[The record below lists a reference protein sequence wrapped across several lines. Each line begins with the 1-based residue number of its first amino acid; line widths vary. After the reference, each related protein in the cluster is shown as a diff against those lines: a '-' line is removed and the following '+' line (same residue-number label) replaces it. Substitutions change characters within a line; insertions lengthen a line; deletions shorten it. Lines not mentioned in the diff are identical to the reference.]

1 MNKKIGIVLFVIFLL
16 NGSAFFAQPAKIYE
30 TFSAESN
37 GGLCSQTV
45 RLFSDSTYCFERGC
59 EGSSHFSFGK
69 WKLRKDTLYFFPV
82 QPAGYRVI
90 DTVIARRTND
100 KKISVSLFDRSGIN
114 ITGRVIAMHYV
125 KNIGFYE
132 MPADSANQVR
142 TEVRRRDGAIVLKP
156 LQRLFQQRLL
166 VPVDSINNHYEI
178 RLNLSA
184 EWLFQPASDWT
195 DISGFKL
202 LKRKEGLISLYP
214 DQMNDKGIMIPS
226 VFGKRDW

>member
-1 MNKKIGIVLFVIFLL
+1 MQKWLL
-16 NGSAFFAQPAKIYE
+16 SILMIILCCKREGPYAQTAKLYE
-30 TFSAESN
+30 TYTAESI

-59 EGSSHFSFGK
+59 EASSHFSFGK
-69 WKLRKDTLYFFPV
+69 WKQRKDTLLFFPV

-90 DTVIARRTND
+90 DTVIASRTND

-114 ITGRVIAMHYV
+114 ITGRVLAMHYV
-125 KNIGFYE
+125 KNIGFYD
-132 MPADSANQVR
+132 MPADSAKQVR

-178 RLNLSA
+178 RLNLAA
-184 EWLFQPASDWT
+184 EWLFQPVSDWT
-195 DISGFKL
+195 DISGLKL
-202 LKRKEGLISLYP
+202 LKRKEQLISLFP
-214 DQMNDKGIMIPS
+214 DQMDDKGIMKPS
-226 VFGKRDW
+226 VFVKRDW

>member
-1 MNKKIGIVLFVIFLL
+1 MRKYYVNFVLLL
-16 NGSAFFAQPAKIYE
+16 LCCFGEVGSAQPAKLYE
-30 TFSAESN
+30 TYTAESL

-45 RLFSDSTYCFERGC
+45 RLFNDSTYCFERGC
-59 EGSSHFSFGK
+59 EASSHFSLGK
-69 WKLRKDTLYFFPV
+69 WKIRKDTLLFYPV

-100 KKISVSLFDRSGIN
+100 KKIIVSLFDRSRIN
-114 ITGRVIAMHYV
+114 ITGRVLAMHYV
-125 KNIGFYE
+125 KNIGFYD
-132 MPADSANQVR
+132 MPTDSTNQFR
-142 TEVRRRDGAIVLKP
+142 SDVRRRDGAIVLKP

-166 VPVDSINNHYEI
+166 VPVDSINNQYEI

-202 LKRKEGLISLYP
+202 LKRKDQLVSPRP
-214 DQMNDKGIMIPS
+214 DQPDDKGVLRPT
-226 VFGKRDW
+226 VFVKRDW